1 MNSIHNNPF
10 RIAGILANSSEK
22 EIQKQKSKITR
33 FIEVGKEITSE
44 YDFLFLNKINRNNTT
59 IDKAFS
65 DIEQN
70 QSRINHALF
79 WFVNSSPVD
88 ATAIQHLISGNREKA
103 VEIWEK
109 MVTDK
114 EVNAKNLS
122 AFNNIG
128 TLYFLEGTKDG
139 LARGVAAKTKL
150 IESDHFTDLAQSVAD
165 ATFSSNA
172 KKQTEQLVDQIFSDS
187 KNSFA
192 ANELISVF
200 SSNPTAK
207 KYASQKVTQEPVK
220 NIEAAVEEA
229 KKSRAANKLGAYQ
242 TGKNLY
248 TKTKSDLALLASV
261 VGKTDLQY
269 KMLADNIAKEVL
281 QCSIDYFNENQEQDR
296 SGDYLKEAMDLAL
309 LAKSVAVNSVT
320 VERINDNI
328 ATLEGMKDR
337 ELDSAITFLNS
348 IKSTLAENRKSI
360 TADVKRLEAN
370 DWSIKMGYK
379 SINWSAVE
387 DNIKNSINW
396 DAVNDLLTE
405 ILPESNLRKI
415 KASEKEDLKKEFW
428 ELLNWTRD
436 NSLRSTPVSRIID
449 NYKNIPAKLNFE
461 ITSAEITNVDKKSNT
476 ITTSFYIE
484 NIRYVGLKL
493 NIKSLGSQN
502 VTIYKKYISPQNTYS
517 HSSKVSPAG
526 YTTSDDYK
534 ITTSTKSLYLGGW
547 GNADKCTYEVGE
559 HKIEV
564 YVDHYKVFT
573 KTFNVDWSPNKKVEL
588 TRNLLNL
595 KNELKEVE
603 KFKWFRGAETKEKEV
618 KEVKDK
624 IAKAEKIL
632 MNK

>member
-22 EIQKQKSKITR
+22 DIQRQKSKITR
-33 FIEVGKEITSE
+33 YTEVGKEVTSE
-44 YDFLFLNKINRNNTT
+44 YDFSFLNNIARNNAV

-88 ATAIQHLISGNREKA
+88 ATAIQHLISGNKEKA
-103 VEIWEK
+103 LEIWEK
-109 MVTDK
+109 LVTDK
-114 EVNAKNLS
+114 EVTAKNFS

-128 TLYFLEGTKDG
+128 TLYFLEGSKSG
-139 LARGVAAKTKL
+139 LEKGIAAKLKL
-150 IESDHFTDLAQSVAD
+150 IESDHFTDFAHSVAD
-165 ATFSSNA
+165 ATFSPNTQ
-172 KKQTEQLVDQIFSDS
+172 KQTELLVDQIFSDNRNTFS
-187 KNSFA
+187 PKDLLPVFNSNA
-192 ANELISVF
+192 S
-200 SSNPTAK
+200 AK

-242 TGKNLY
+242 KGKNLY

-269 KMLADNIAKEVL
+269 KMLADNVAKEVL

-461 ITSAEITNVDKKSNT
+461 ITSAEITNEDKESNT